1 MFLSDVSPAAPVNSS
16 SPVRCAQSR
25 ANMESPKKSPQNSPA
40 SSDKATLKVHLPN
53 GGFNVVKYGDA
64 IDVKGIISLVT
75 ERLSTG
81 ERYFKNLYAMRLY
94 HLTSREVSFF
104 FNSFGF

>member
-1 MFLSDVSPAAPVNSS
+1 ML
-16 SPVRCAQSR
+16 Q
-25 ANMESPKKSPQNSPA
+25 
-40 SSDKATLKVHLPN
+40 VHLPN

-81 ERYFKNLYAMRLY
+81 ERHYKSLYAMRL
-94 HLTSREVSFF
+94 HHVTNGEVII
-104 FNSFGF
+104 